1 VTDISTGPE
10 APQKGSGPIMG
21 LGAFSLVGQPKMA
34 DLGQLAAIAI
44 SQVGTLEEGGNNR
57 GSKVREYQGATYLAP
72 GDWPWC
78 AAFVCWCIREWLAG
92 VTPSRPQAWRPKT
105 PRAFGFEAWAKERG
119 LPVLPESAAVK
130 AGDIVVFDMSHVGI
144 AVASAPAGSKHVET
158 VEGNTGVVG
167 LRDSAAGDGV
177 FRKKRP
183 RPMIRS
189 IIRLERAA

>member
-1 VTDISTGPE
+1 
-10 APQKGSGPIMG
+10 
-21 LGAFSLVGQPKMA
+21 MA
-34 DLGQLAAIAI
+34 DPAKLAEIAI

-57 GSKVREYQGATYLAP
+57 GSKVREYQAATYLAP

-78 AAFVCWCIREWLAG
+78 AAFVCWCVREWCVQELKKP
-92 VTPSRPQAWRPKT
+92 TFWRPTT
-105 PRAFGFEAWAKERG
+105 PRAFGFESWAREQG
-119 LPVLPESAAVK
+119 FPVLGERAAVK

-189 IIRLERAA
+189 IIRLERAG

>member
-1 VTDISTGPE
+1 
-10 APQKGSGPIMG
+10 
-21 LGAFSLVGQPKMA
+21 MA
-34 DLGQLAAIAI
+34 DPAKLAEIAI

-57 GSKVREYQGATYLAP
+57 GSKVREYQAATYLAP

-78 AAFVCWCIREWLAG
+78 AAFVCWCIKEWIERGTKDRVEGETFRSLFGA
-92 VTPSRPQAWRPKT
+92 VRPYMWRPKT

-119 LPVLPESAAVK
+119 LPVLGERAAVK

-189 IIRLERAA
+189 IVRLSA

>member
-1 VTDISTGPE
+1 
-10 APQKGSGPIMG
+10 
-21 LGAFSLVGQPKMA
+21 MA
-34 DLGQLAAIAI
+34 DPAKLAEIAI

-57 GSKVREYQGATYLAP
+57 GSKVREYQAATYLAP

-78 AAFVCWCIREWLAG
+78 AAFVCWCVREWVLSGAFRDMQMPG
-92 VTPSRPQAWRPKT
+92 TGSMIPSRWWPTT

-119 LPVLPESAAVK
+119 LPVLGERAAVK

-167 LRDSAAGDGV
+167 LRDSASGDGV

-189 IIRLERAA
+189 IIRVTA

>member
-1 VTDISTGPE
+1 
-10 APQKGSGPIMG
+10 
-21 LGAFSLVGQPKMA
+21 MA
-34 DLGQLAAIAI
+34 DPAKLAEIAI

-92 VTPSRPQAWRPKT
+92 GALADSLDTAARISAWRPKT

-119 LPVLPESAAVK
+119 LPVLGERAAVK

-189 IIRLERAA
+189 IIRLERAG

>member
-1 VTDISTGPE
+1 
-10 APQKGSGPIMG
+10 
-21 LGAFSLVGQPKMA
+21 MA
-34 DLGQLAAIAI
+34 DAAKLAEIAI

-57 GSKVREYQGATYLAP
+57 GAKVREYQSATYLPP

-78 AAFVCWCIREWLAG
+78 AAFVCWCVEQWLKTLHFPEMPFAL
-92 VTPSRPQAWRPKT
+92 RHRPKT
-105 PRAFGFEAWAKERG
+105 PRAFGFEQWAKEQG
-119 LPVLPESAAVK
+119 FPVFGEKAAVK
-130 AGDIVVFDMSHVGI
+130 AGDIIVFDMSHVGI
-144 AVASAPAGSKHVET
+144 AVASAPAGSKSVET

-183 RPMIRS
+183 RPMVRS